1 MIPTI
6 YLVISVAYILFLVSV
21 FMESEIITI
30 LTGMLMMAISVFIF
44 INGIDIFNNFVS
56 VMIAGVTFGLGSY
69 IAVRSSIE
77 LIK

>member
-30 LTGMLMMAISVFIF
+30 LTGMLMMSIAVFIF
-44 INGIDIFNNFVS
+44 INGIDIFNNFAS
-56 VMIAGVTFGLGSY
+56 IMIAGVTFGLGSY